1 MIGLVAIVVTTP
13 GCFIN
18 DLRAKN
24 SLNQGVRDYNKGKFE
39 DAEKKFAFALELDP
53 DMPNAGMFYARSVNE
68 QFGQSLT
75 EQDGMEALEAW
86 DKLIKTRQDDHEAV
100 DTAYAFKADIYDQ
113 LSRSVD
119 GKKEFYKEKN
129 REMLLARAEL
139 PGSSQK
145 TKADVY
151 YTIGVGYWDE
161 SYKMSA
167 SYTSRKLPI
176 PQDVMDKMKP
186 LIQKAHEYLLKTLS
200 VDPQYADAYFYEK
213 LVYLEELKT
222 ETNPARQK
230 EIQAKA
236 KEMEDKYLQ
245 VQKQRQATPASN

>member
-1 MIGLVAIVVTTP
+1 MIGLLVVTVATP

-39 DAEKKFAFALELDP
+39 DAQKKFAFALELDP
-53 DMPNAGMFYARSVNE
+53 DMPNAGMFHARAVNE
-68 QFGQSLT
+68 QFSQSLDET
-75 EQDGMEALEAW
+75 SGLKALEAW
-86 DKLIKTRQDDHEAV
+86 DGLIKASANDHEAV

-113 LSRSVD
+113 LSNSVD
-119 GKKEFYKEKN
+119 GKKDFYKEKN

-139 PGSSQK
+139 AGASQK

-176 PQDVMDKMKP
+176 PQDVMDKMRP
-186 LIQKAHEYLLKTLS
+186 RIQKAHEYLLKTLS
-200 VDPQYADAYFYEK
+200 VDPQYADAFFYEK
-213 LVYLEELKT
+213 LVYLEEMKV
-222 ETNPARQK
+222 ETNPAKQK

-245 VQKQRQATPASN
+245 IQKQKQSSSSSS

>member
-1 MIGLVAIVVTTP
+1 MIGLLVVTVTTP

-68 QFGQSLT
+68 QFTQSLD
-75 EQDGMEALEAW
+75 EKNGLKALEAW
-86 DKLIKTRQDDHEAV
+86 DGLIKASGNDHEAV

-113 LSRSVD
+113 LSRAVEE
-119 GKKEFYKEKN
+119 KKEFYKEKN

-139 PGSSQK
+139 SGASQK

-161 SYKMSA
+161 CYKMSGGYVA
-167 SYTSRKLPI
+167 RKQPI

-186 LIQKAHEYLLKTLS
+186 RIQKAHEYLAKTLS
-200 VDPQYADAYFYEK
+200 VDPQYADAFFYEK
-213 LVYLEELKT
+213 LVYLEEIKV
-222 ETNPARQK
+222 EPNPASQK
-230 EIQAKA
+230 LLQAKA

-245 VQKQRQATPASN
+245 VQKQKQSSGSGG

>member
-1 MIGLVAIVVTTP
+1 MIGLLVISVATP

-53 DMPNAGMFYARSVNE
+53 DMPNAGMFYARAVNE
-68 QFGQSLT
+68 QFTQSL
-75 EQDGMEALEAW
+75 EEKNGLKALDAW
-86 DKLIKTRQDDHEAV
+86 DGLIKASGSDHDAV

-113 LSRSVD
+113 LSRAVD
-119 GKKEFYKEKN
+119 EKKDSYKEKN

-139 PGSSQK
+139 AGASQK

-161 SYKMSA
+161 SYKLSA
-167 SYTSRKLPI
+167 PYVSRKMPI
-176 PQDVMDKMKP
+176 PQDIMDKMKP
-186 LIQKAHEYLLKTLS
+186 RIQKAHEYLLKTLS
-200 VDPQYADAYFYEK
+200 VDPQYADAFFYEK
-213 LVYLEELKT
+213 LVYLEELKV
-222 ETNPARQK
+222 EPNPARQK

-236 KEMEDKYLQ
+236 KEREDKYLQ
-245 VQKQRQATPASN
+245 IQKQRQ